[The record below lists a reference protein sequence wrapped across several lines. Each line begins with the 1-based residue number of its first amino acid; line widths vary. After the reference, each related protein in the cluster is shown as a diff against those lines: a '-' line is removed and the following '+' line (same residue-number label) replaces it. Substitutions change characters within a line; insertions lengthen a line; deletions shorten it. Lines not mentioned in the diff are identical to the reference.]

1 MAILFDTEL
10 VGQAD
15 LWEHVIRDAL
25 FLLGQ
30 ASLLMTDLAT
40 RTGIGQNYTKQ
51 TSLYVLAFLGSTGSS
66 S

>member
-10 VGQAD
+10 VGQAV

-25 FLLGQ
+25 YLPGQ

-40 RTGIGQNYTKQ
+40 RAGIGQNYTKQ
-51 TSLYVLAFLGSTGSS
+51 TQACVY
-66 S
+66 